1 MKTSTFKC
9 RLFTFLGSWTG
20 PSLSCP
26 FPSCFHQPFSAKQA
40 SPVQSYRKNKQIHEF
55 HVCAFNFRVIRPT
68 SILPT
73 CLCLISSFFCSRK
86 TEGMPAMFSWA
97 LSNKGHRSF
106 MNSRAFLPFKKPVRL
121 ICIILASGCCNTH
134 MEKGEKQHM
143 SINRMETMMG
153 RGSSLC

>member
-1 MKTSTFKC
+1 MKTSTFNC
-9 RLFTFLGSWTG
+9 SLFTFLGSWTG

-40 SPVQSYRKNKQIHEF
+40 SPVQSYRKNKQTQFQGCTSTKGTFVRHK
-55 HVCAFNFRVIRPT
+55 HVKLQHVIRPK

-134 MEKGEKQHM
+134 MEKGEKAAYEH
-143 SINRMETMMG
+143 
-153 RGSSLC
+153 